1 VLNGS
6 RSDSWERIYRLEVNW
21 MVAPIFIGEE
31 SPNSAGQGVP
41 CKRKGSDP
49 TESGTETRY
58 R

>member
-1 VLNGS
+1 MAVAPILG
-6 RSDSWERIYRLEVNW
+6 RVYRLEVNW

-31 SPNSAGQGVP
+31 SPNSAGQSVP